1 MSKVPHLVVALSS
14 HGFGH
19 LAQVAPV
26 LNTLRQCLPMLR
38 LTIQTSLSQ
47 AILRKRITGDFTHI
61 PEATDIGMIMA
72 NALEVRVKES
82 LAAYRSWH
90 SHWERHMAQQK
101 ALLTSLAP
109 DLLLANIPYLPLS
122 AAASLSLPAVALC
135 SLHWAAILQGYCS
148 TQPDWQALQDTL
160 MHAYNSAA
168 VFLRPAPSMPMPDL
182 NNTHSIDPI
191 AALGRNQRDQ
201 LNARLGLPTDG
212 ILILVALGGVA
223 MPLPMEHWPVMP
235 GIYWLV
241 PAAWGIRRADILHQ
255 ESVPDIPFT
264 DLLRSCDVVL
274 SKPGYGTFVEAACNG
289 RPVLYVERNDWPEE
303 PWLVR
308 WLQKHDNAL
317 AVTREQLETGAILD
331 TLHILLEQPRKPP
344 PLPSGIEEAVSY
356 LRPYLT
362 V

>member
-1 MSKVPHLVVALSS
+1 MPQPPHLVVALSS

-26 LNTLRQCLPMLR
+26 LNALRRRLPTLH
-38 LTIQTSLSQ
+38 LTIQTSLPQS
-47 AILRKRITGDFTHI
+47 ILRSRIAGDFTQI

-72 NALEVRVKES
+72 NALEVRVQES
-82 LAAYRSWH
+82 LAAYQSLH
-90 SHWERHMAQQK
+90 THWEQHIARQK
-101 ALLTSLAP
+101 ALLKHLAP

-122 AAASLSLPAVALC
+122 AAAQLGIPAVALC

-148 TQPDWQALQDTL
+148 AQPDWQALRHTL
-160 MHAYNSAA
+160 LDAYNSAT

-182 NNTHSIDPI
+182 KNTRSIGPI
-191 AALGRNQRDQ
+191 AVLGRDRRAQ

-223 MPLPMEHWPVMP
+223 MPLPMERWPAMP
-235 GIYWLV
+235 GLYWLV
-241 PAAWGIRRADILHQ
+241 PAAWRVKRAGIRHQ

-274 SKPGYGTFVEAACNG
+274 SKPGYGTFVEVACNDK
-289 RPVLYVERNDWPEE
+289 PVLYVERNDWPEE

-308 WLQKHDNAL
+308 WLQKHGNAL
-317 AVTREQLETGAILD
+317 AITREKLETGTVSE
-331 TLHILLEQPRKPP
+331 TLHTLLRQPRKPP
-344 PLPSGIEEAVSY
+344 PPASGIEEAVSY
-356 LRPYLT
+356 LRSYLT
-362 V
+362 R